1 MEHLVKQLRDMA
13 RGMWHRRWYGLA
25 VAWLVGAVGA
35 LVVYSIPDRY
45 EASARV
51 YVDTDSVLRPLM
63 TGIAV
68 QRNLA
73 EELSILSRIL
83 ISRPNVEKL
92 VRMTDSDLGIKSPQ
106 EREKLIDRMMSS
118 LQIRAARREDNL
130 YTISYR
136 DTNPEQAKRVVQA
149 LLSIFLESSLGNKR
163 SDAEQAEKFI
173 NEQIAI
179 YEKRLQDAE
188 NRLKEFRL
196 KYMGLGAG
204 GDRDYISQLTAL
216 SEELARARVE
226 LRAAEESRD
235 ALKRELAGEEP
246 VFLPDAGAAAPAE
259 TGAVPEIDAR
269 LATLKQALDELLRRY
284 TDRHPDVQ
292 NTRRIIAELEQEKQ
306 KILAARR
313 ASGGG
318 PATMGSAD
326 RNPVYQQIKVS
337 LAAAEANVAALR
349 ARVANYEAR
358 YRQLQER
365 QALIPQMEAELA
377 RLNRDYEVEKRA
389 YENLVARRE
398 QAAMSKELQG
408 SGGIGEFRVI
418 DPPRAESKPV
428 APNRSLLLPVVF
440 AGSLGAGLLASFL
453 VSQLFPTFHDSRTLR
468 EVTRRPVLGTIS
480 LLPSPALNRQR
491 RRRIGAFAAGLAGL
505 VACYAVGILFTLT
518 KTPLL

>member
-25 VAWLVGAVGA
+25 VAWLVGAIGA
-35 LVVYSIPDRY
+35 VVVYAIPDRY

-136 DTNPEQAKRVVQA
+136 DSDPEQAKRVVQA

-179 YEKRLQDAE
+179 YEKRLEEAE

-246 VFLPDAGAAAPAE
+246 VFLPDGGAAPAE
-259 TGAVPEIDAR
+259 GGAVPEIDAR

-284 TDRHPDVQ
+284 TDQHPDVQ
-292 NTRRIIAELEQEKQ
+292 NTRRIIAELEREKQ
-306 KILAARR
+306 KILEARR
-313 ASGGG
+313 SASGG
-318 PATMGSAD
+318 PSTMGSAD

-453 VSQLFPTFHDSRTLR
+453 VSQLFPTFHDSRKLR

-480 LLPSPALNRQR
+480 LLPSPALTRQR
-491 RRRIGAFAAGLAGL
+491 RRRIGAFAAGLVGL
-505 VACYAVGILFTLT
+505 VACYAVGIVLTLT